1 MNDAI
6 SPIIFVTHLYGYI
19 NILVLYEKVGG
30 RATNVGKKNVNQ
42 QVVSSL
48 SLNKGKYH
56 VKRRV
61 FTATVNSNVIVSLI
75 MSFGL

>member
-19 NILVLYEKVGG
+19 NIL
-30 RATNVGKKNVNQ
+30 VGKKNVNQ